1 MRHSVSSLVRV
12 RQKYSVARRVF
23 NSLLVVLS
31 GDETLRLVLEI
42 LRQTQIFQWLCV

>member
-1 MRHSVSSLVRV
+1 MRHSVSSPEFVKSTPLRV
-12 RQKYSVARRVF
+12 VFF

-42 LRQTQIFQWLCV
+42 LRQTQIFQRLCV